1 LYSLK
6 RLSPRALYQYLH
18 RYQAAILITNLQ
30 FTHNPLFP
38 PADEHSNSALKKGLS
53 TAVRSSCVRKRK
65 NRSSGDLGEE
75 EEGDEAQ
82 GEEEEGEGV
91 EERERESQRDF
102 LECSAFDNIES
113 AVSD

>member
-1 LYSLK
+1 LYSIK
-6 RLSPRALYQYLH
+6 RLSPLDLYQYLY
-18 RYQAAILITNLQ
+18 RYQAAKLFTNLQ
-30 FTHNPLFP
+30 FTRNPLFP
-38 PADEHSNSALKKGLS
+38 PADEHSNSALKKGVS
-53 TAVRSSCVRKRK
+53 TAVRSSCLRKRK

-82 GEEEEGEGV
+82 GEEEEGEGM
-91 EERERESQRDF
+91 EERESQRDF